1 MSTPKERQHIVG
13 FVCGTL
19 AAGQHLTHSS
29 MSQHNPQGSLLCG
42 IIVCGF
48 SLTQSYADTLCIHSV
63 VVAPSFRRQK
73 VGTKML
79 QEYMEAIALNCT
91 EVHQMRLLCKANLKS
106 FYASCGFV
114 EVGESDVKHGQ
125 DKWYEM
131 RHVIC
136 HSSHQLQ

>member
-1 MSTPKERQHIVG
+1 MTHMSTPKERQHIVG

-29 MSQHNPQGSLLCG
+29 MSQHNPQGN
-42 IIVCGF
+42 
-48 SLTQSYADTLCIHSV
+48 TLCIHSV